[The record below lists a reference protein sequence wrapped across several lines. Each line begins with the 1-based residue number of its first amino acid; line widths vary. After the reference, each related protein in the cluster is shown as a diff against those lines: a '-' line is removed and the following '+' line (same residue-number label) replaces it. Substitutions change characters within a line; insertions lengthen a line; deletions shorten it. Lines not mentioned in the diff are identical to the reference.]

1 MTVASLGTACHRS
14 WTSSSHGSHHR
25 TLCFQCGFAHAQM
38 FPSSTVLCVL
48 LTRST
53 CSGTGC
59 YQVGLGA
66 ILLLLT
72 LPAQYVSLSR
82 HYACTSLISGTTFV
96 KLLYLSYLTEK
107 VKKKAQQIVGRFTSH
122 KNSKSW
128 KLFLGRIRIGKISF
142 STPSFFCDFLNI
154 YFYKLPHLRMSG
166 ALRVPCRQTFSFFLF
181 CLLAHKR
188 SHCIE
193 HQPTLPSALHR
204 LNETLPFQTLH

>member
-53 CSGTGC
+53 CSETGC

-96 KLLYLSYLTEK
+96 KLLYLSYLTET
-107 VKKKAQQIVGRFTSH
+107 VKKKH
-122 KNSKSW
+122 SK
-128 KLFLGRIRIGKISF
+128 L
-142 STPSFFCDFLNI
+142 
-154 YFYKLPHLRMSG
+154 SG
-166 ALRVPCRQTFSFFLF
+166 ALHRIKILNRASFFLAESEQVKSLF
-181 CLLAHKR
+181 LRLVFFVISWIFISISCHIWECQVHCVFLVGKRFLSLFFACLLTKDLTVLSTNLLYLRHF
-188 SHCIE
+188 IG
-193 HQPTLPSALHR
+193 
-204 LNETLPFQTLH
+204 